1 MYSYY
6 FIVFLSMALGLGA
19 YAVVRGRMRKYS
31 RIGVSTEMTGREAAL
46 KMLSDNGVTNV
57 SVHRGAEGQDHFD
70 PRTNSISL
78 SPSNYDSPSLTA
90 TATACHEAG
99 HALQFAQNYR
109 PLFIRASLVP
119 AVNFCS
125 NAWFFVFFIG
135 VVMQAAGLTMLA
147 CIIYAVVVLFQV
159 VTLPV
164 EFNASSRALKYM
176 QATGFTGNELKA
188 SSRLLRA
195 CAMTYVVAA
204 LMAAVQLLW
213 IMASSSRD

>member
-135 VVMQAAGLTMLA
+135 VVMQLAGLTFLA
-147 CIIYAVVVLFQV
+147 CIIYTVVVLFQV